1 MLERI
6 LPVLLLLLVLPDL
19 YICLHLLKTKRYTT
33 TLRVL
38 WWLPSVVLAVI
49 GLILAS
55 VDEFTPDHLA
65 GIGQYLVWYFLIVIP
80 KCLFA
85 FCSLTGWG
93 IQVLSRTKQNYGN
106 YVGSV
111 LAAFGFYM
119 MLAGATFDRNNFQV
133 KQLTFTSPDLP
144 EAFDGYR
151 IVQFSDLHAG
161 TFRKGHEKDIET
173 IVNLVNAQ
181 KGDIIVFTG
190 DVVNHRAEEL
200 DGFERQLSRL
210 HAPDGVY
217 SIMGNHD
224 YSMYIHWKTEAEHQK
239 AIRAIQ
245 NKERS
250 FGWRL
255 LLNERVMLHRGNDS
269 IALLGSEND
278 GYRHHFPHRGNLP
291 KMLDGIEGLKADTV
305 KRPRLFKVL
314 ISHDPTQW
322 RKKILPES
330 DIQLMLSGHTHG
342 MQFEL
347 FGFSPAKWL
356 YPEWGGLYTEGNQS
370 LYVSLGVGEVMIPF
384 RFGALPEVNVITLK
398 RTK

>member
-19 YICLHLLKTKRYTT
+19 YICWHLLKTKRF
-33 TLRVL
+33 RMAWRIV
-38 WWLPSVVLAVI
+38 WWLPSIVLAVVGI
-49 GLILAS
+49 WLAS
-55 VDEFTPDHLA
+55 GDEFTPDHLA
-65 GIGQYLVWYFLIVIP
+65 KIGQYMVWYFVVTIP

-85 FCSLTGWG
+85 LCSVVGWI
-93 IQVLSRTKQNYGN
+93 IQLLCRVKRNYGN
-106 YVGSV
+106 YIGGL
-111 LAAFGFYM
+111 LAAGGFYM
-119 MLAGATFDRNNFQV
+119 MLAGATFDRNNFRV
-133 KQLTFTSPDLP
+133 KELVFTSPDLP
-144 EAFDGYR
+144 AAFDGYR

-161 TFRKGHEKDIET
+161 TFRQGHEADIEK

-181 KGDIIVFTG
+181 KGDVIVFTG

-200 DGFERQLSRL
+200 EGFEYQLSRL

-224 YSMYIHWKTEAEHQK
+224 YSMYIHWKTEAEHRE

-245 NKERS
+245 DKERS

-291 KMLDGIEGLKADTV
+291 KMLAGIEGLKSDTV
-305 KRPRLFKVL
+305 KRPKLFKVL
-314 ISHDPTQW
+314 LSHDPTQW

-356 YPEWGGLYTEGNQS
+356 YPEWGGLYTVGNQS